1 MGYIK
6 EPKGVYLAI
15 PPSRLTQ
22 KEADEISDFIQ
33 KDKLKNK
40 NSKDK
45 MVVKALKIIKKYD
58 DDHA

>member
-1 MGYIK
+1 MGFIK

-15 PPSRLTQ
+15 PPSKLTQ

-40 NSKDK
+40 KSKVK
-45 MVVKALKIIKKYD
+45 MTAKAQKIIKKYD
-58 DDHA
+58 DDHS

>member
-6 EPKGVYLAI
+6 EPKGVYLVI
-15 PPSRLTQ
+15 PPSKLTQ

-40 NSKDK
+40 NSKEK
-45 MVVKALKIIKKYD
+45 ATAKALEIIKKYNED
-58 DDHA
+58 YD

>member
-15 PPSRLTQ
+15 PPSILTQ

-45 MVVKALKIIKKYD
+45 MVVKALKTIKKYD

>member
-1 MGYIK
+1 MGFIK

-33 KDKLKNK
+33 MDKLKNK
-40 NSKDK
+40 DSKDK
-45 MVVKALKIIKKYD
+45 MTTKTMIIIRKFNE
-58 DDHA
+58 DHA

>member
-15 PPSRLTQ
+15 PPSKLTQ

-45 MVVKALKIIKKYD
+45 MVVKALKTIKKYD

>member
-6 EPKGVYLAI
+6 EPKGIYLII
-15 PPSRLTQ
+15 PPSKLTQ

-40 NSKDK
+40 NTKDK
-45 MVVKALKIIKKYD
+45 MVVKALKIIKKYN

>member
-1 MGYIK
+1 MGYII
-6 EPKGVYLAI
+6 EPKGVYLVI
-15 PPSRLTQ
+15 PPSKLTQ

-45 MVVKALKIIKKYD
+45 MTAKIINATHPK
-58 DDHA
+58 

>member
-6 EPKGVYLAI
+6 EPKGVYLII
-15 PPSRLTQ
+15 PPSKLTQ

-40 NSKDK
+40 NTKDK
-45 MVVKALKIIKKYD
+45 LTVKALEIIKKYEI
-58 DDHA
+58 DHS